1 MNNIKNLKKIAAN
14 ASENASVSE
23 LNADNLS
30 KPSVYAAPASEEALI
45 WAPFS
50 GLSVLCFRFSLVFFF
65 FFFFFYIY
73 IYIYIY
79 YLRVF
84 ELKYS
89 FFSCSLAFSCL
100 TVSLSGFSSLS
111 NLS

>member
-50 GLSVLCFRFSLVFFF
+50 GLSVFFF
-65 FFFFFYIY
+65 FFFFFFIY
-73 IYIYIY
+73 IYIYI
-79 YLRVF
+79 LFARF
-84 ELKYS
+84 
-89 FFSCSLAFSCL
+89 
-100 TVSLSGFSSLS
+100 
-111 NLS
+111 